1 MQNSIIKILI
11 FIYYYVNIL
20 LLLINYYLE
29 FVMPNKKSAK
39 KELRKNIK
47 RNAANK
53 RISGRLKTLVKANL
67 KKIQANDK
75 SVKDNLSQTIKAIDK
90 ATKKGIIKKNTAS
103 RKKSKLMKK
112 INALK

>member
-1 MQNSIIKILI
+1 
-11 FIYYYVNIL
+11 
-20 LLLINYYLE
+20 
-29 FVMPNKKSAK
+29 MPNKKSAK